1 VYCHGRG
8 TGDRLAA
15 MTEQRIWRRDP
26 DSSHRKEPRVL
37 IRVFVGPG
45 ELEEAIGFYEE
56 LQGTDA
62 DMRMPYPEK
71 NLALAAVGA
80 FLIIEGDEE
89 SLRPFRATT
98 GTLLVDHVEP
108 YYERLLSAGAEV
120 VAAPHEVPVGAG
132 FTVRHPDG
140 AVVEYVHHRPITG

>member
-1 VYCHGRG
+1 
-8 TGDRLAA
+8 

-26 DSSHRKEPRVL
+26 DSSHRTEPRVL
-37 IRVFVGPG
+37 IRVFVRPG
-45 ELEEAIGFYEE
+45 GLEEAIDFYER
-56 LQGTDA
+56 LQGTA
-62 DMRMPYPEK
+62 VDMRMPYPEK
-71 NLALAAVGA
+71 NLSLAAVGA

-108 YYERLLSAGAEV
+108 YYERLRSAGAEV
-120 VAAPHEVPVGAG
+120 VAPLQAAPVGAG

-140 AVVEYVHHRPITG
+140 AVVKYVHHRPITD

>member
-1 VYCHGRG
+1 
-8 TGDRLAA
+8 
-15 MTEQRIWRRDP
+15 MTEQIWRRDP
-26 DSSHRKEPRVL
+26 DSSHREEPRVL

-45 ELEEAIGFYEE
+45 ELDEAIGFYEE
-56 LQGTDA
+56 LLGTSV

-71 NLALAAVGA
+71 NLVLAAVGA

-98 GTLLVDHVEP
+98 GTLLVYHVEP

-120 VAAPHEVPVGAG
+120 VGPFQQVPVGAG

-140 AVVEYVHHRPITG
+140 AVVEYVHHRPIAD